1 VHAVPLF
8 ADVLKVIIPPTTC
21 CFTTVFDQWGVQKED
36 LLREAGLTVTQLTVG
51 TKSISGEHVRQLMR
65 SGSSEWRSLLP
76 NSVADRYGSLLTDY
90 VLAESN
96 GG

>member
-1 VHAVPLF
+1 M
-8 ADVLKVIIPPTTC
+8 
-21 CFTTVFDQWGVQKED
+21 FDQWGVQKED
-36 LLREAGLTVTQLTVG
+36 LLREAGLTVTQLAVG
-51 TKSISGEHVRQLMR
+51 TKSISGEHVRRLMR